1 LLDGSAMKTTLVSI
15 AVALA
20 LGMLAGCDRT
30 SPSSQSKGT
39 PSTTTPPAAGT
50 GSSSATTTTPNTPA
64 NAGTPTQAEKRESTN
79 PQQGQVDPKQNA
91 QHKDFQQKGDGAGPK
106 PGG

>member
-1 LLDGSAMKTTLVSI
+1 MKTTLVTL

-20 LGMLAGCDRT
+20 LGTLAGCDRNST
-30 SPSSQSKGT
+30 PAQSR
-39 PSTTTPPAAGT
+39 TTPPAAGT
-50 GSSSATTTTPNTPA
+50 GSSSAATSTPNTPA
-64 NAGTPTQAEKRESTN
+64 NAGTPNQAEKKESTN

-91 QHKDFQQKGDGAGPK
+91 QHKDFQQKGDAAGPK